1 MKTAF
6 PEHDRNRYCIIDATE
21 YEEHYATYFERQVKQ
36 PPNDPVYIS
45 AEEKSVEQLTLSIGL
60 ATVEIFMGLRPM
72 HHLSPWLSQACYRRV
87 HQQVQKVH
95 EMVNRTFKP
104 PASSG
109 PLQPRVHP
117 VKARRIILQK
127 VSPKAYE
134 ACLIVQDAQRA
145 RAVALRAE
153 FLNRRWKITALDIA

>member
-1 MKTAF
+1 
-6 PEHDRNRYCIIDATE
+6 
-21 YEEHYATYFERQVKQ
+21 
-36 PPNDPVYIS
+36 
-45 AEEKSVEQLTLSIGL
+45 
-60 ATVEIFMGLRPM
+60 
-72 HHLSPWLSQACYRRV
+72 
-87 HQQVQKVH
+87 
-95 EMVNRTFKP
+95 MVNRTFQP